1 MDYKV
6 IFREPFLEDLESIVR
21 QVAEENV
28 SAAQKL
34 GELIVSVGESLDFF
48 PERYPRVKQRPELRR
63 YVVAKHFKVFY
74 RVNSDNQVV
83 EILRCWD
90 GRRGTNPKLAS

>member
-1 MDYKV
+1 MPRHTPLPAGFARSTTSLPIHGV
-6 IFREPFLEDLESIVR
+6 TCH
-21 QVAEENV
+21 VAAL
-28 SAAQKL
+28 SRAA
-34 GELIVSVGESLDFF
+34 VSVGESLDFF

-63 YVVAKHFKVFY
+63 YIVAKRFKVFY

-90 GRRGTNPKLAS
+90 GRRGTDPKLAS